1 MQMKCRFFSLTP
13 ENANIASKVWEMK
26 AAKMSSSLF
35 PILVI
40 EEAFSLSCS
49 CFPHEGEKTS
59 HFICSVICYCTT
71 FMIGAA
77 AESGAKWPPF
87 SALTDPS
94 KTSKTCRN
102 QEGTSAEK
110 CPAIMPS

>member
-1 MQMKCRFFSLTP
+1 MQKKCRFFSLTP

>member
-1 MQMKCRFFSLTP
+1 
-13 ENANIASKVWEMK
+13 
-26 AAKMSSSLF
+26 MSSSLF

-40 EEAFSLSCS
+40 GAFSCS

-87 SALTDPS
+87 SALTDPRR
-94 KTSKTCRN
+94 TSKTCKN

-110 CPAIMPS
+110 CPRHNAGAGDPKWLEEN